1 MKRRLVIRW
10 HLPVVRDPS
19 AVSGQIRIV
28 SRKYSVANS
37 TFIGIPQDNTSPPL
51 SLIQLESLFSLPTM
65 IVNRNSLLDLHTK
78 SRVIVPN
85 QFENWARCDFRSI
98 KSTISH
104 FRGRWEIPESRPFLF
119 QSKTV
124 ALPHVPIG
132 DVESLRGLLQENHP
146 NLSDVYYT
154 TYPSD
159 SDLIKMVLS
168 NEGVTEIVLGSFYA
182 EWTDDEQLSR
192 MLIQDV
198 INHIDIQTLYQDV
211 REALKE
217 EEVLVVI
224 DGSNLAIIELG
235 DVVRVTGPP
244 AIAIEAGPRL
254 RKH

>member
-1 MKRRLVIRW
+1 
-10 HLPVVRDPS
+10 
-19 AVSGQIRIV
+19 
-28 SRKYSVANS
+28 
-37 TFIGIPQDNTSPPL
+37 
-51 SLIQLESLFSLPTM
+51 
-65 IVNRNSLLDLHTK
+65 
-78 SRVIVPN
+78 
-85 QFENWARCDFRSI
+85 
-98 KSTISH
+98 
-104 FRGRWEIPESRPFLF
+104 
-119 QSKTV
+119 
-124 ALPHVPIG
+124 
-132 DVESLRGLLQENHP
+132 
-146 NLSDVYYT
+146 
-154 TYPSD
+154 
-159 SDLIKMVLS
+159 MVLS

-217 EEVLVVI
+217 EEVLVII